1 MMMKKLILPLQA
13 CAAPVASALRIV
25 LMTILL
31 ASWYSPVDCNA
42 QSAEEQQVK
51 AVVEQLFRAMEL
63 GDSSLA
69 HKCFMP
75 QVTTATVKTSKE
87 ELNIL
92 TRENGVAEFLKA
104 IGTPHSDKWYEE
116 IWNVKITMDG
126 ALAQVWCDYAFYLGN
141 KFSHCGVD
149 AFHLFNDKG
158 TWKIF
163 HLADT
168 RKATGCNIPQE
179 IAAKHAQ

>member
-1 MMMKKLILPLQA
+1 MVKKLILPSPA
-13 CAAPVASALRIV
+13 CAAPVASLLRIMV
-25 LMTILL
+25 MTFLL
-31 ASWYSPVDCNA
+31 ASWCSPVGCKA
-42 QSAEEQQVK
+42 QPAAEQNVK
-51 AVVEQLFRAMEL
+51 AVVEQLFMAMQL
-63 GDSSLA
+63 GDSALA
-69 HKCFMP
+69 RKCFMP

-87 ELNIL
+87 GVTVL
-92 TRENGVAEFLKA
+92 TRENGVDGFLKA
-104 IGTPHSDKWYEE
+104 IGTPHPDKWYEE
-116 IWNVKITMDG
+116 IWNVKITIDG

-141 KFSHCGVD
+141 KFSHCGAD

-168 RKATGCNIPQE
+168 RKSTGCNIPQE